1 MEYKNNKVFRTLKKE
16 IKDDFIDMKS
26 LLENLNIDKN
36 KIYYDGIHLN
46 KFGHNIYA
54 EIIAEIIKKKN

>member
-1 MEYKNNKVFRTLKKE
+1 MR
-16 IKDDFIDMKS
+16 D
-26 LLENLNIDKN
+26 LLEDLNVDTN

-54 EIIAEIIKKKN
+54 EIITEIINK